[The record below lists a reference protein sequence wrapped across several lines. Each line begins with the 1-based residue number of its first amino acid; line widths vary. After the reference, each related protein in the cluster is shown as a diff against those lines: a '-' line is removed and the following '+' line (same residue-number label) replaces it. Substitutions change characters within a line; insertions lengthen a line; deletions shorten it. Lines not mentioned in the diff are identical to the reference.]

1 MQDITALLTRENY
14 NKGKGHSI
22 FKLGV
27 LIIFTSA
34 LLVNVPL
41 VINELVNPTQN

>member
-14 NKGKGHSI
+14 NKVKGTQF

-27 LIIFTSA
+27 LIIFTFIISECSFS
-34 LLVNVPL
+34 N
-41 VINELVNPTQN
+41 Q